1 MIAPIRHDEEPPEF
15 PGPEVPTREFFAP
28 GGGLERGT
36 SGEPFGF
43 EFRPQQSE
51 MAEAV
56 AEAISSNEHL
66 AIEAGTGVGKSFAYL
81 VPLIISAV
89 GRKVQS
95 VVSTYTISLQEQLIN
110 KDIPFLKQHMGL
122 DFKAVLVKGRSN
134 YLCLRRLARARKM
147 GGDLFRTNME
157 EELRQLEEWAR
168 LTQEGSSQDMA
179 HQPSPDLWS
188 AVCCEQG
195 NCRGNKCPEY
205 KSCFFMLARAEARTA
220 DVLVVNHHLFFSE
233 LAIRVQGASFLPSYE
248 FVVMD
253 EAHMMEGVAADHL
266 GLRVSHFAVE
276 HLLRRLYRPESGK
289 GLLAVIRD
297 GESADLVRQ
306 LWEVSA
312 AFFRTVR
319 TWAKLDTARPIRAI
333 GTPPDLSTPMTGLLS
348 KLSYQLS
355 ELAKDTEDEDLKAE
369 LRSAQKRAF
378 SLFQEIC
385 NWLTHGLED
394 NVYWVELEGR
404 RRQVVLHSAAVEVGP
419 ALKTVLFGRISSVVM
434 TSATLA
440 VGGRLE
446 YFQKRI
452 GAEDSRALSVGSP
465 FDYARQMRL
474 LLSRSE
480 VNPTDTKNYE
490 GTVTRQV
497 RELVLQSRGRAFV
510 LFTNAAFMRRM
521 AALLEPDFK
530 AEGFE
535 CLVQGSGLSRHAMLE
550 RFKDHGNAVLFG
562 LDSFWMGVDVRGEAL
577 SLVIITRLPFAVPDH
592 PLIEARMNR
601 IRERGGDPFKE
612 YSLPEAVL
620 KFRQGAGRLIRTGSD
635 EGRVAVLD
643 SRMAGKW
650 YGRVFR
656 ASLPECPVEW
666 LD

>member
-1 MIAPIRHDEEPPEF
+1 MIAPIRPEDR
-15 PGPEVPTREFFAP
+15 PAKSSSPVIPTKAFFAP

-36 SGEPFGF
+36 SGEIFGF

-56 AEAISSNEHL
+56 AEAFAENEHL
-66 AIEAGTGVGKSFAYL
+66 SIEAGTGVGKSFAYL
-81 VPLIISAV
+81 VPLILSATS
-89 GRKVQS
+89 RKIQG

-134 YLCLRRLARARKM
+134 YLCLRRLARSRKM
-147 GGDLFRTNME
+147 GGDLFRTDME
-157 EELRQLEEWAR
+157 EQLRQLEEWAKV
-168 LTQEGSSQDMA
+168 THEGSVQDMA
-179 HQPSPDLWS
+179 QQPDQDLWA

-195 NCRGNKCPEY
+195 NCRGAKCPEY
-205 KSCFFMLARAEARTA
+205 KSCFYMLARAEARTA

-233 LAIRVQGASFLPSYE
+233 LAIRSQGAAFLPAYE
-248 FVVMD
+248 LAVMD

-276 HLLRRLYRPESGK
+276 HFLRRLYRPESGK
-289 GLLAVIRD
+289 GLLAVLRN
-297 GESADLVRQ
+297 GESADVVRQ

-312 AFFRTVR
+312 AFFRAVR
-319 TWAKLDTARPIRAI
+319 TWAKLDAAHPIRAVSA
-333 GTPPDLSTPMTGLLS
+333 PPDISTPMTGLLS
-348 KLSYQLS
+348 KLSHQLS
-355 ELAKDTEDEDLKAE
+355 ELAKDTEDDDLKAE
-369 LRSAQKRAF
+369 LRSAQKRAY
-378 SLFQEIC
+378 SLFQEVC
-385 NWLTHGLED
+385 NWLGQELED

-404 RRQVVLHSAAVEVGP
+404 RRQVVLHSAAIEVGP
-419 ALKTVLFGRISSVVM
+419 MLKLMLFERISSVVM

-446 YFQKRI
+446 YFQQRI
-452 GAEDSRALSVGSP
+452 GADESRALSVGSP

-490 GTVTRQV
+490 STVTRQV
-497 RELVLQSRGRAFV
+497 RELVLQSRGRAFI

-530 AEGFE
+530 AEGLE
-535 CLVQGSGLSRHAMLE
+535 CLVQGPGLSPYAMGE
-550 RFKDHGNAVLFG
+550 RFREHGNAVLFG

-635 EGRVAVLD
+635 VGRVAVLD